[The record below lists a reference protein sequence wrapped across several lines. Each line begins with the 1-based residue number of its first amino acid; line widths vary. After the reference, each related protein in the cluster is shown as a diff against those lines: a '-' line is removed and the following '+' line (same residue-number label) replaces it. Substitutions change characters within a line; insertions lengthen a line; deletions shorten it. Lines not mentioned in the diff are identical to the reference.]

1 MKVSAILSIMLR
13 TEFLSPAVDS
23 RCWMMRIGRALCYV
37 LSGPLLLG
45 AHTCV
50 ETAGAAAETA
60 MQRLSAAPTVL
71 TTEQEKAAAETA
83 GSEFKECAVA
93 CPSMVVIPAGK
104 FSMGSSKEE
113 VGRTEGEGPQHEVA
127 IAKPFAVSKYEV
139 TFGQWDACVAAAAC
153 PHARDAWGRGI
164 MPVINVSWD
173 DTKLYVAWLSRLTG
187 KEYRLLTEAEWEYAA
202 RAGSN
207 TRYSWG
213 DEPGIGNAN
222 CNGCGSAWIL
232 QAAPVG
238 SFRPNASSTYDME
251 GNVWEWVE
259 DIWHDSYE
267 GAPAD
272 GSAWLQGGDP
282 TYRVI
287 RGGSWHNETE
297 LLRATIRF
305 KRHNKVQFD
314 TLGFRVARTMRP

>member
-1 MKVSAILSIMLR
+1 
-13 TEFLSPAVDS
+13 
-23 RCWMMRIGRALCYV
+23 
-37 LSGPLLLG
+37 
-45 AHTCV
+45 
-50 ETAGAAAETA
+50 
-60 MQRLSAAPTVL
+60 MQRLSAAPTAL
-71 TTEQEKAAAETA
+71 TAEQEKGAAETA

-104 FSMGSSKEE
+104 FSMGSPEEE
-113 VGRTEGEGPQHEVA
+113 VDRTEGEGPQHEVA
-127 IAKPFAVSKYEV
+127 IARPFAVSKYEV
-139 TFGQWDACVAAAAC
+139 AFDQWDACVAAAAC
-153 PHARDAWGRGI
+153 PRARDAWGRGI

-173 DTKLYVAWLSRLTG
+173 DAQLYVAWLSRLTG
-187 KEYRLLTEAEWEYAA
+187 KEYRLLTEAEWEYAV

-207 TRYSWG
+207 TRYAWE

-222 CNGCGSAWIL
+222 CNGCGGAWIL

-238 SFRPNASSTYDME
+238 SFRPNAFGIYDME

-267 GAPAD
+267 DAPAD
-272 GSAWLQGGDP
+272 GSAWLQGGDA

-297 LLRATIRF
+297 LLRAASRF
-305 KRHNKVQFD
+305 KRHRKVQFD

>member
-1 MKVSAILSIMLR
+1 MTRAE
-13 TEFLSPAVDS
+13 TAVV
-23 RCWMMRIGRALCYV
+23 YV
-37 LSGPLLLG
+37 LSSLLWVG

-50 ETAGAAAETA
+50 ETTGAAAET

-71 TTEQEKAAAETA
+71 TMEQEKGVAKTA

-93 CPSMVVIPAGK
+93 CPLMVVIPAGK
-104 FSMGSSKEE
+104 FTMGSSEDE
-113 VGRTEGEGPQHEVA
+113 MGRTAGEGPQHEVA
-127 IAKPFAVSKYEV
+127 IAEPLAVSKYEV
-139 TFGQWDACVAAAAC
+139 TFDQWDACVAAAAC
-153 PHARDAWGRGI
+153 PRAKDAWGRGS
-164 MPVINVSWD
+164 MPAINLSWD
-173 DTKLYVAWLSRLTG
+173 DAKLYVAWLSRHTG

-222 CNGCGSAWIL
+222 CNGCDGAWTL

-238 SFRPNASSTYDME
+238 SFRPNAFGLYDME

-272 GSAWLQGGDP
+272 GSAWLQGDAS
-282 TYRVI
+282 YRVV

-297 LLRATIRF
+297 LVRAAIRF
-305 KRHNKVQFD
+305 ERERKVEFD